1 MSYFFQSGIQLVG
14 DGTRFSGNNTQVN
27 LYCMVVQ
34 SGSVLVTNAAA
45 CKQADNLFA
54 ISGIGSIN
62 EVTVTG
68 YTAGGAD
75 LGQINA
81 TVDDANSKV
90 TYTPSAAT
98 SWSLSGASQTAGGLL
113 IYYKAGSAATDIPI
127 AFIDTGGISGAQFG
141 GSFTI
146 NWTSIFVGVAG

>member
-1 MSYFFQSGIQLVG
+1 MSYFFQSGIKLVG
-14 DGTRFSGNNTQVN
+14 DGTRFSGTSGQVE
-27 LYCMVVQ
+27 LYCMVVKNN
-34 SGSVLVTNAAA
+34 SVLVTSQSQCKAADTLA
-45 CKQADNLFA
+45 A
-54 ISGIGSIN
+54 ISLIGGLE
-62 EVTVTG
+62 EVTVIG

-90 TYTPSAAT
+90 TYTPNAAT

-113 IYYKAGSAATDIPI
+113 IYYKTASAATDIPI

>member
-1 MSYFFQSGIQLVG
+1 MSYFFQSGIKLVG
-14 DGTRFSGNNTQVN
+14 DGTRFSGTVSQVE

-34 SGSVLVTNAAA
+34 QNSVLVTSPTL
-45 CKQADNLFA
+45 CKQADNLQA
-54 ISGIGSIN
+54 ISALGAIN
-62 EVTVTG
+62 EVSVTG

-90 TYTPSAAT
+90 TYTPAAAT

-113 IYYKAGSAATDIPI
+113 IYYKTGAAATDIPI

>member
-1 MSYFFQSGIQLVG
+1 MSYFFQSGIKLVG
-14 DGTRFSGNNTQVN
+14 DGTRFSGNLAQVE

-34 SGSVLVTNAAA
+34 NTSVLVTNPSG
-45 CKQADNLFA
+45 CKQADNLTA
-54 ISGIGSIN
+54 ITALGAIN
-62 EVTVTG
+62 EVSVTG

-98 SWSLSGASQTAGGLL
+98 SWSLSGVSQTAGGLL
-113 IYYKAGSAATDIPI
+113 IYFKTGSTATDIPI
-127 AFIDTGGISGAQFG
+127 AFIDTGGISGSQFG